1 MADERRDDDAILMV
15 HVSRGD
21 QDAFAILVERYRV
34 RALNFAHRFLG
45 DRETAEDVAQE
56 AFVRAYQSRHGYRP
70 KAAFSTWF
78 LHILSNLCL
87 NEIRR
92 RKRWDRALQSEAAS
106 PTISLPVSASPEGH
120 YQQQELSAAVRRALH
135 ELPDKQRLAVI
146 LQRFE
151 GLDYA
156 EIGRVMGVSR
166 GAVDGLLSRAKESLR
181 HKLSTHV
188 RESPQRIAACGVREA
203 EGWDR

>member
-1 MADERRDDDAILMV
+1 MADERIDEDAALMV
-15 HVSRGD
+15 QVSRGD
-21 QDAFAILVERYRV
+21 RDALATLVERYRL
-34 RALNFAHRFLG
+34 RALNLAHRFLG
-45 DRETAEDVAQE
+45 DRETAEDLAQE
-56 AFVRAYQSRHGYRP
+56 AFVRAYQSRHRYRP

-78 LHILSNLCL
+78 FHILSNLCL

-92 RKRWDRALQSEAAS
+92 RRREGRALQSETALAVASRGVAAS
-106 PTISLPVSASPEGH
+106 PEEQ
-120 YQQQELSAAVRRALH
+120 YEREELSAAVRRALD

-146 LQRFE
+146 LQRLE

-181 HKLSTHV
+181 QGLSTYL
-188 RESPQRIAACGVREA
+188 RE
-203 EGWDR
+203 

>member
-1 MADERRDDDAILMV
+1 MTDGRMGEDAALMV
-15 HVSRGD
+15 QVSRGD
-21 QDAFAILVERYRV
+21 QDAFAILVERHRL

-45 DRETAEDVAQE
+45 DRQAAEDIAQE
-56 AFVRAYQSRHGYRP
+56 AFVRAYQSRHRYRP

-78 LHILSNLCL
+78 FHILSNLCL
-87 NEIRR
+87 NETRR
-92 RKRWDRALQSEAAS
+92 RRRQERALQSETAF
-106 PTISLPVSASPEGH
+106 PLPLDGVSASPGDQ
-120 YQQQELSAAVRRALH
+120 YQQQELSAAVRQAIG

-181 HKLSTHV
+181 QKLSTYL
-188 RESPQRIAACGVREA
+188 RE
-203 EGWDR
+203 